1 MHSLTQVMTPSIAD
15 QMQRIAEI
23 YGQSYLVRNKDGS
36 MQVLSP
42 QDVLV
47 VTFHGKP
54 PKRGSAPSFRVG
66 ALGDALDT
74 LRQDRTPT

>member
-47 VTFHGKP
+47 VTFHGKSP
-54 PKRGSAPSFRVG
+54 VKPQPLSFDVG
-66 ALGDALDT
+66 VLADALDT
-74 LRQDRTPT
+74 LRQDQTPT

>member
-1 MHSLTQVMTPSIAD
+1 MHSLTPELSQ

-47 VTFHGKP
+47 VQFHGKAP
-54 PKRGSAPSFRVG
+54 SRPSFRVG

-74 LRQDRTPT
+74 LNQGQTPT

>member
-1 MHSLTQVMTPSIAD
+1 MDLHDLTTGIVAEMD
-15 QMQRIAEI
+15 RIAEI

-47 VTFHGKP
+47 VQFHGKSP
-54 PKRGSAPSFRVG
+54 TKSTPLSFRTG
-66 ALGDALDT
+66 MLGDALDT
-74 LRQDRTPT
+74 TAD